1 MSHAIAHFSQMPKI
15 FQAKYLPD
23 GVASPETNPLRDG
36 AVLLL
41 RLSKLLLGTERLVA
55 LFRVENRSYQHFAHH
70 LSEVVLAP
78 VFAQYNVY
86 SPIVVSPRKS
96 SHESPP
102 LLSSFVPDLI
112 SHVL

>member
-70 LSEVVLAP
+70 LSEVVLAL
-78 VFAQYNVY
+78 F
-86 SPIVVSPRKS
+86 SPNKTYIHS
-96 SHESPP
+96 SSCHR
-102 LLSSFVPDLI
+102 I
-112 SHVL
+112 IA